1 MIRKILSLLLI
12 TALTSCG
19 YSSIYAKKNDSELI
33 INKYQLNGDK
43 KLTRQIVSLLGLKSK
58 NKEETEYELIIDSKK
73 KLETMA
79 KDQTGNISVYRTSIS
94 IKILLNKKS
103 ETLKQKEFNSSF
115 TYNNLENKFNL
126 SEYQKN
132 IEKNLINKMVEEI
145 FIYLNT

>member
-1 MIRKILSLLLI
+1 MIKHVNS
-12 TALTSCG
+12 G
-19 YSSIYAKKNDSELI
+19 
-33 INKYQLNGDK
+33 
-43 KLTRQIVSLLGLKSK
+43 
-58 NKEETEYELIIDSKK
+58 KET
-73 KLETMA
+73 
-79 KDQTGNISVYRTSIS
+79 

-115 TYNNLENKFNL
+115 TYNNLENKFDL